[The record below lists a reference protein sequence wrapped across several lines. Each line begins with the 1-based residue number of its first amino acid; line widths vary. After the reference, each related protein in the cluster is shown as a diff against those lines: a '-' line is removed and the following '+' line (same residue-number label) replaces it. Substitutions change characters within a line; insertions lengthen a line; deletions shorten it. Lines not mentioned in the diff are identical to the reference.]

1 MSKEGVDGVTGTEV
15 ADGTDECIKAVRR
28 QIGAG
33 ADWIK
38 VIFTVTCQNNGKAL
52 IYLLVSLMDALL
64 YRSMQVNELCL
75 GLDLGHLR

>member
-1 MSKEGVDGVTGTEV
+1 MNKEGIDGVTGAEV

-38 VIFTVTCQNNGKAL
+38 VIFAVILHLNYSMAL
-52 IYLLVSLMDALL
+52 IYTGSFGN
-64 YRSMQVNELCL
+64 RSMQVNELL
-75 GLDLGHLR
+75 FWLRSRSSPLTFC